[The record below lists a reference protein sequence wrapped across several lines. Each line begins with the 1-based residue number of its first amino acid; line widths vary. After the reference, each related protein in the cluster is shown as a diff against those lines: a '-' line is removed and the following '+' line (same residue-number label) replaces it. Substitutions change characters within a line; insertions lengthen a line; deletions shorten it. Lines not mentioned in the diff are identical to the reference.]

1 MSGWI
6 LVKNPKGVIV
16 EVAADRWA
24 ELSELGYEKTTSVIT
39 SEANKKAL
47 TNGHKNKVVFLTEDT
62 PHITG
67 GRYYSWWLAT
77 AVQAAGFDVVIY
89 TNRTP
94 VFIKDFKDYPQPE
107 VVVVSNLYEVDVE
120 AKFYVGSPIVGSIM
134 ACKLAKKYD
143 KVAYCEVFDPFPMM
157 EKYRGKH
164 SYPFWSG
171 LIEDMKQPNVKII
184 SLCQTASE
192 YIYPWLNKRK
202 DEVYDVYPCINDKER
217 DKSPKKMKRK
227 NWVTFISRLDHHKKL
242 GHCLSAIR
250 ETDCEFHVITSVD
263 AIDFDRLVRVRNMTD
278 RVKIHRFV
286 SDAEKFEIIKQS
298 RATINGAIFEGFGMW
313 LAESLACGTPAV
325 CYDYPTFKEIADGNK
340 GVYFAEYGDENE
352 LTIQLK
358 KALEEN
364 KISSGVNKFNFSAM
378 VKRVSGILIQ
388 EPKIGVV
395 QICLNE
401 EKFIGA
407 SLRSVLKHKNIHK
420 IAVVEG
426 ATRLFSHACNK
437 AGLSADNTKK
447 EILKVMGEDDA
458 GKIIYYS
465 HGWATDKSELRN
477 KALEL
482 VGEGCDYIMV
492 LDSDEVWK
500 KSDLN
505 KLVASIKKEP
515 SASVIWYK
523 AYHFWKKKSL
533 IATGS
538 QWDTL
543 LFRFFKYSDKTLRW
557 DRHEAPPITSNGK
570 SVSELGKKV
579 IADDIHFYHYGALKD
594 GKRIREKL
602 EFYKK
607 RDGDKLDVKDTWT
620 NWKPGQET
628 QWTHGNGTAIK
639 FEGTHPPEVKD
650 II

>member
-143 KVAYCEVFDPFPMM
+143 KTAYCEVFDPFPMM

-171 LIEDMKQPNVKII
+171 LIEDMKQPNVKIL

-192 YIYPWLNKRK
+192 YIYPWLDKRK
-202 DEVYDVYPCINDKER
+202 DEVFDVYPCINDKER

-242 GHCLSAIR
+242 DHCLSAIR

-278 RVKIHRFV
+278 RVKVHKFA

-325 CYDYPTFKEIADGNK
+325 CYDYPTFKEIADGSK

-426 ATRLFSHACNK
+426 AAELYGHACNK
-437 AGLSADNTKK
+437 MGLSVDRTK
-447 EILKVMGEDDA
+447 EEVLKVISEDES
-458 GKIIYYS
+458 GKIIYDRY
-465 HGWATDKSELRN
+465 GWASNKSELRN
-477 KALEL
+477 RTLEL
-482 VGEGCDYIMV
+482 VGKDCNYIMV

-500 KSDLN
+500 KEDLD
-505 KLVASIKKEP
+505 KLVKLIKNQGNL
-515 SASVIWYK
+515 SVVWYP
-523 AYHFWKKKSL
+523 AIHFWKKKDL
-533 IATGS
+533 VAVGS
-538 QWDTL
+538 QWDQL
-543 LFRFFKYSDKTLRW
+543 LFRFFKYEDKTLHW
-557 DRHEAPPITSNGK
+557 DKHETPVVNGAGIPIT
-570 SVSELGKKV
+570 ELGDEVKV
-579 IADDIHFYHYGALKD
+579 KDIHFYHYGALKA

-607 RDGDKLDVKDTWT
+607 RDRDLSVKDTWT
-620 NWKPGQET
+620 DWKPGNDT
-628 QWTHGNGTAIK
+628 QWTHGNGTAK
-639 FEGTHPPEVKD
+639 RFDGTHPQEVKG